1 MKNKSVDTR
10 GGWLTP
16 SSRQRPAV
24 RMLGLHNAHR
34 FGRKTSEQGSQIVN
48 RNQTRRK
55 TLALLGSA
63 LSIPVAGCSSG
74 GLFGGETTTPPDTAT
89 PTPER
94 TVQRVPTE
102 YQFRR
107 WLPPLWTLP
116 YSTPQKVGYQTVSVS
131 DLRFARLDA
140 SAGNELIADAASDA
154 RTENSV
160 PMAMTYRTEA
170 LEVAV
175 IARGPTASLLES
187 FEAQGM
193 TKDSTVDGYQVYHQT
208 DEQGERQLTYIGGN
222 EWSVYVRFSGEQDDD
237 LTSALLDTRT
247 GNEPSWTG
255 ASPETRPLFYDAYV
269 AADAQGVL
277 FPSPNPGSFE
287 GVAGDLYGALASTV
301 FPNSSDQSYDTARM
315 QVTLSFAPDA
325 PAEPAAVEAVYRGAA
340 ESAERET
347 FRLSYWPVFDDP
359 TVERAGEST
368 IRVRQD
374 VDTQTLRDAQTSE

>member
-10 GGWLTP
+10 DGWLTP

-74 GLFGGETTTPPDTAT
+74 GRSAAKRRLHLTPRDRRPSGQCGECDVVRLGLAAPVVDAPVID
-89 PTPER
+89 PSE
-94 TVQRVPTE
+94 
-102 YQFRR
+102 
-107 WLPPLWTLP
+107 
-116 YSTPQKVGYQTVSVS
+116 VGYQTVSVS

-160 PMAMTYRTEA
+160 PMAVTYRTEA

-222 EWSVYVRFSGEQDDD
+222 EWSVYVRTAASKTT
-237 LTSALLDTRT
+237 TSPRRSSILDGQRAVVD
-247 GNEPSWTG
+247 GSQPRDS
-255 ASPETRPLFYDAYV
+255 AP
-269 AADAQGVL
+269 VL
-277 FPSPNPGSFE
+277 
-287 GVAGDLYGALASTV
+287 
-301 FPNSSDQSYDTARM
+301 
-315 QVTLSFAPDA
+315 
-325 PAEPAAVEAVYRGAA
+325 
-340 ESAERET
+340 
-347 FRLSYWPVFDDP
+347 
-359 TVERAGEST
+359 
-368 IRVRQD
+368 
-374 VDTQTLRDAQTSE
+374 

>member
-1 MKNKSVDTR
+1 
-10 GGWLTP
+10 
-16 SSRQRPAV
+16 
-24 RMLGLHNAHR
+24 
-34 FGRKTSEQGSQIVN
+34 
-48 RNQTRRK
+48 
-55 TLALLGSA
+55 LLGSV
-63 LSIPVAGCSSG
+63 LSVPVAGCSSG
-74 GLFGGETTTPPDTAT
+74 GLLDSETPTPTETAT
-89 PTPER
+89 PTPEP
-94 TVQRVPTE
+94 TAQRIPAE

-116 YSTPQKVGYQTVSVS
+116 YADPQKVGYQTVSVS
-131 DLRFARLDA
+131 DLRFAQLDA

-175 IARGPTASLLES
+175 VARGPTQSLLES

-193 TKDSTVDGYQVYHQT
+193 TKDATVDSYQVYHQT
-208 DEQGERQLTYIGGN
+208 DEDGERQLTYIGGN
-222 EWSVYVRFSGEQDDD
+222 EWSVYVRFSGDRDDD

-247 GNEPSWTG
+247 GKAPSWAG
-255 ASPETRPLFYDAYV
+255 NSPVTRPLFYDAYV

-277 FPSPNPGSFE
+277 FPSPTPGSFE

-301 FPNSSDQSYDTARM
+301 FPNSSEQSYDTARM

-325 PAEPAAVEAVYRGAA
+325 PAQRSAVEAVYRGAA

-374 VDTQTLRDAQTSE
+374 VDTQTLRDAQGSE

>member
-1 MKNKSVDTR
+1 MS
-10 GGWLTP
+10 
-16 SSRQRPAV
+16 
-24 RMLGLHNAHR
+24 
-34 FGRKTSEQGSQIVN
+34 

-55 TLALLGSA
+55 TLALFGSA
-63 LSIPVAGCSSG
+63 ISVPVAGCSSG
-74 GLFGGETTTPPDTAT
+74 DLFGSETATPPDTETA
-89 PTPER
+89 TPER
-94 TVQRVPTE
+94 TVARIPAE

-116 YSTPQKVGYQTVSVS
+116 YSNPQKVGYQTVSVS

-175 IARGPTASLLES
+175 VARGPTQSLLES
-187 FEAQGM
+187 FESQGM
-193 TKDSTVDGYQVYHQT
+193 TEDSSVDGYRVYHQT

-222 EWSVYVRFSGEQDDD
+222 EWSVYVRFSGDQDDD
-237 LTSALLDTRT
+237 LTAALLDTRT
-247 GNEPSWTG
+247 GDEPSWAG
-255 ASPETRPLFYDAYV
+255 ASPEARPLFYDAYV

-277 FPSPNPGSFE
+277 FPSPDPGGFE
-287 GVAGDLYGALASTV
+287 GVDGDLYGALASTT
-301 FPNSSDQSYDTARM
+301 FPNRSEQSYDTARM
-315 QVTLSFAPDA
+315 QVTLSFAGDA
-325 PAEPAAVEAVYRGAA
+325 SVQRSAVEAVYRGAA

-359 TVERAGEST
+359 TVEQVGEST
-368 IRVRQD
+368 LRVRQD
-374 VDTQTLRDAQTSE
+374 VDTQALRDAQSSDTD